1 MNGRMA
7 TVGNGES
14 EVKAPTILAV
24 LGFCLLATA
33 SVAAAQDR
41 AGVDQQ
47 TRSRLSVL
55 GDQGEAGEP
64 PRVLH
69 GSAIAR
75 KAPDPKPVTGPA
87 RFSLLAGKRL
97 WLTDPGSREVIA
109 CALYNTTD
117 VGVRVVRCYE
127 GELPRSVAQD

>member
-14 EVKAPTILAV
+14 EVKAPAILAV
-24 LGFCLLATA
+24 LGFCLLAAA

-75 KAPDPKPVTGPA
+75 MAPDPEPVAGLT
-87 RFSLLAGKRL
+87 RFSVLAGKRL
-97 WLTDPGSREVIA
+97 WLTDPESGEVIA

-117 VGVRVVRCYE
+117 VGERVVRCYE